1 MHTLKKQQGIATIL
15 LVLLIGITVMLITA
29 SVARALITKKEA
41 ATAAHAQTNAQILG
55 WAGVSAFREYLIEKG
70 SQNFNNIKQLT
81 GQNINLKYSDNH
93 KVNAIVTNIIGCN
106 APGSPCTVIADIAA
120 NSSSAQAAT
129 TITVTYEIIVVDG
142 IVTVVDK
149 AIEASLGGD
158 VHFSGNTIKAEEPNS
173 KVILNV
179 DGKVDILADFK
190 LENIS
195 ELIINAKGN
204 IDIDCVASECEKFRN
219 VHLNAKGSVNIHEG
233 VITKPAQ
240 FGNISAEGDVTLQTH
255 VHAQNIKTLGKVYI
269 ATSSSAQNIDAVGQ
283 VKLYQSQTSANI
295 NSNNDVILI
304 LSSSANNINARNVQI
319 GTGLGGGN
327 TVKGNIIARGWVEV
341 GNALGFDG
349 NNTVQGNIHALN
361 YVKVGRSTQ
370 LRSKVLGN
378 IETESYIDLQIADIN
393 TNLSNYISAK
403 QYITMSN
410 YTYVMGSVYAYG
422 LQKYKGKAFDSSI
435 YSEVN
440 GSIYVNG
447 DIDIAPY
454 AKVNGSAVYTGNI
467 NTTLINNNKRISGL
481 KTKVSSA
488 EITSYLK
495 THTVIDPNPPIN
507 STDLYNAINELM
519 NFGTLVDVKQYK
531 LDANYIFQRSIG
543 GFTRVY
549 LNHLKNKA
557 TGDIY
562 IYGKNSTTGAY
573 EQQVIKN
580 GTFSPVQENNGNPFY
595 LADYGIDR
603 VKPWW
608 EIITLNRSGAICA
621 QINGNKCNSDIVGY
635 LPRLDITRSST
646 GFTEDYHYDGNYYLR
661 SSSGASSLDNA
672 AFAPGILYFDGTVT
686 ITGALAGGNSKSA
699 FTNTILAEGR
709 ISASATS
716 PRIYSPYNILREKE
730 HADMICNRPLKTA
743 DGTQDF
749 STSWPNTNPETI
761 SNVYLI
767 PTNLCKNES
776 EFSYSMDREP
786 NTGKKLNVNIADN
799 NNISKSVPKLDLG
812 YVALMSNDYIDIGT
826 CTLVYGDTLARNK
839 MKSHNIDAGCI
850 TKGGLVG
857 NMSSQGYDR
866 ETNTFGTGF
875 TYTIPKSNHT
885 SIREETTTTTDT
897 GIKIESTTSKW
908 ARYK

>member
-1 MHTLKKQQGIATIL
+1 MQTIKKQQGMATIL

-204 IDIDCVASECEKFRN
+204 IDINCLASECEKFRN

-304 LSSSANNINARNVQI
+304 LSSSANNINARNIQI
-319 GTGLGGGN
+319 GTELGGGN

-341 GNALGFDG
+341 GNSLLADG
-349 NNTVQGNIHALN
+349 NNTVQGNIYALG
-361 YVKVGRSTQ
+361 YVKVGRGIQ
-370 LRSKVLGN
+370 LRSKVLGS
-378 IETESYIDLQIADIN
+378 IE
-393 TNLSNYISAK
+393 SN
-403 QYITMSN
+403 QYIHLDNAEATSQSSH
-410 YTYVMGSVYAYG
+410 YLSAGTYIRLYNAEVKGSVYTKNGKFDADLSSDVRQNAYING
-422 LQKYKGKAFDSSI
+422 NIEISVSSKIHGNAI
-435 YSEVN
+435 YS
-440 GSIYVNG
+440 GSINNITRIGGTRSKKTITEMLTYMKNHYV
-447 DIDIAPY
+447 IDI
-454 AKVNGSAVYTGNI
+454 
-467 NTTLINNNKRISGL
+467 
-481 KTKVSSA
+481 
-488 EITSYLK
+488 
-495 THTVIDPNPPIN
+495 NPPIN
-507 STDLYNAINELM
+507 STDIYNAINELM

-686 ITGALAGGNSKSA
+686 IAGALAGGNSKSA

-749 STSWPNTNPETI
+749 STSLPNTNPKTI